1 MKATEITV
9 LEEVELNNPIFIE
22 ALPGVG
28 HVGKLVADHMIDE
41 LDATKFAEIY
51 SPTFPPQ
58 VLVGEDGKIENMI
71 NELYYIRD
79 LGENNQDIIIIGGNT
94 QSLSPDGQYIVCSE
108 ILEFLEPFNIS
119 RIFTLGG
126 VPTGQ
131 PVEDPRVLGAASD
144 EAHIE
149 LLKEVGVEMRSN
161 DGGIVGASGLFL
173 GLGMRKGIYG
183 ACLMGETPGYFIDA
197 ESAEGV
203 LLKLADLLNKCGYN
217 VTQATVSRDIKE
229 LKLIKTLSDDGKH
242 IYALS
247 SAQKSDI
254 GSSLDSLFSTSV
266 ISVANAQNIVVIKT
280 IPGMAQAVCASI
292 DASQLIGIVGSI
304 AGEDTIFLL
313 PKMQTGKR
321 EDR

>member
-1 MKATEITV
+1 MKATEITI
-9 LEEVELNNPIFIE
+9 LEEVELDNPIFIE

-41 LDATKFAEIY
+41 LGATKFAEIY

-58 VLVGEDGKIENMI
+58 VLVGEDGMIENMI

-79 LGENNQDIIIIGGNT
+79 LGEENQDVIIIGGNT

-108 ILEFLEPFNIS
+108 ILEFLEAFNIS

-131 PVEDPRVLGAASD
+131 PIENPRVLGAASD

-149 LLKEVGVEMRSN
+149 LLKEAGVEMRSN

-203 LLKLADLLNKCGYN
+203 LLVLAQLINFEINTEKLDERAEETRQMLAQAQQMEQDLIN
-217 VTQATVSRDIKE
+217 R
-229 LKLIKTLSDDGKH
+229 
-242 IYALS
+242 
-247 SAQKSDI
+247 
-254 GSSLDSLFSTSV
+254 
-266 ISVANAQNIVVIKT
+266 ANAGN
-280 IPGMAQAVCASI
+280 A
-292 DASQLIGIVGSI
+292 DDLRYIG
-304 AGEDTIFLL
+304 
-313 PKMQTGKR
+313 
-321 EDR
+321 